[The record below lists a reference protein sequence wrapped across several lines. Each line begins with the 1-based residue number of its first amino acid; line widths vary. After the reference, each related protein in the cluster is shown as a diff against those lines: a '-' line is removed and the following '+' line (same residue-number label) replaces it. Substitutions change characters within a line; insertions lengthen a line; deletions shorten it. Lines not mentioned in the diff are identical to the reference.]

1 MRIEPMQAGLY
12 NSSLEGLNK
21 RGAAIENLVDKVF
34 EKNDSDEDGAL
45 SVAELGISDE
55 KFSRI
60 DANSDG
66 LIGVEEMIK
75 PLQALDMMATQGAK
89 DFNRGNRL
97 EKKSAKVIENRDADG
112 DGALNIDEFGRSQEL
127 FSFLDSNEDELVDQD
142 ELMKGAKNSH
152 QGNRLENMS
161 SNIIEN
167 MDTDGD
173 GALNIEELGSS
184 QELFSFLD
192 SNEDDLVDQ
201 DELMEGIQALKA
213 GAEKQAGKV
222 SEEDSEEDSDEVE
235 IIGNGIDD
243 DGDGEI
249 DEVDSNSV
257 FSSSYS
263 AADLLPSANSS
274 ETEDEEITHVDI
286 IA

>member
-1 MRIEPMQAGLY
+1 
-12 NSSLEGLNK
+12 
-21 RGAAIENLVDKVF
+21 
-34 EKNDSDEDGAL
+34 
-45 SVAELGISDE
+45 
-55 KFSRI
+55 
-60 DANSDG
+60 
-66 LIGVEEMIK
+66 MIK
-75 PLQALDMMATQGAK
+75 PLKALDMMATQGAK

-97 EKKSAKVIENRDADG
+97 GKKSSNIIENMDADG
-112 DGALNIDEFGRSQEL
+112 DGALNID
-127 FSFLDSNEDELVDQD
+127 
-142 ELMKGAKNSH
+142 
-152 QGNRLENMS
+152 
-161 SNIIEN
+161 
-167 MDTDGD
+167 
-173 GALNIEELGSS
+173 ELGSS

-213 GAEKQAGKV
+213 GSEKQAGKV
-222 SEEDSEEDSDEVE
+222 SEEDSEEDTDEVE

-263 AADLLPSANSS
+263 AVDLLPSANVS
-274 ETEDEEITHVDI
+274 ETEDEEIAHVDI